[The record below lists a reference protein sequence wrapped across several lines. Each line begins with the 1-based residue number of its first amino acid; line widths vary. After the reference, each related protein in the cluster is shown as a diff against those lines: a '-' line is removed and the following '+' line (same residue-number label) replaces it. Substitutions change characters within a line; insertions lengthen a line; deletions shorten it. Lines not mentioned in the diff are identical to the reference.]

1 MDKRTGIKKKVSI
14 LVILILATVFTFTT
28 VIESYGTWKDKTVPM
43 YDVAA
48 SLESAYNALIK
59 ADNLEEVSIQDP
71 GRKTIKIYDRHD
83 KLIKS
88 IVLGLGEVIESPETK
103 KLLNKADFL
112 ADYNNTFLYKIN

>member
-1 MDKRTGIKKKVSI
+1 M
-14 LVILILATVFTFTT
+14 VILILATVFTFTT

-59 ADNLEEVSIQDP
+59 ADNLEEVSIQAP

-88 IVLGLGEVIESPETK
+88 IVLELGEVIESPETK

>member
-1 MDKRTGIKKKVSI
+1 MEKRTGIKKKVSI

-59 ADNLEEVSIQDP
+59 ADNLEGVSIQAP

-88 IVLGLGEVIESPETK
+88 IVLEEVIESPETK

-112 ADYNNTFLYKIN
+112 ADYNDTFLYKIN